1 MKARFY
7 ELTGLNAEGVPRA
20 DWHQQ
25 LALAATGFALRVEL
39 PRPLPGAPEK
49 SIVIDQPVT
58 NVAELRD
65 ALHRHLPEARQQ
77 LDDPTWNI
85 TVNGEM
91 LLFGESARALHSGDR
106 VQLVPI
112 IAGG

>member
-1 MKARFY
+1 
-7 ELTGLNAEGVPRA
+7 V
-20 DWHQQ
+20 
-25 LALAATGFALRVEL
+25 RVEL

-49 SIVIDQPVT
+49 SIVIDRPVA
-58 NVAELRD
+58 NVAELRS
-65 ALHRHLPEARQQ
+65 ALRRHLPEARAA
-77 LDDPTWNI
+77 LDDPSWNI

-91 LLFGESARALHSGDR
+91 LLFGESAKALHSGDR